1 MKGQGAIELII
12 ILAVSLIILFFII
25 SISNQQVNQLTAT
38 KIRSEAKS
46 TVDDLARAAKE
57 VYYQGPGA
65 SKKVF
70 VRIPEGIDPTKTIIA
85 NKTINLN
92 VLGSDIPTRVD
103 VDVQGSLPSIPG
115 DYFVWVSA
123 LEGYVLIGTLSLNA
137 EPSLLFVHF
146 FVTNTSQNTQRDVKF
161 SNSGNSSIT
170 VDLNLVWTPTQ
181 VNVSFSNPSDMHF
194 LLAQGESKNVTLNI
208 DAGSDAF
215 GGYIGRIDANAS
227 NGDRLIVEIEVD
239 VTPQTCPTGPPCG
252 PTSGN
257 CTPQYIVTETFNDS
271 SYQWHKE
278 VFNPSENVTI
288 TGTGWNPSSYVTL
301 DIKNPGG
308 FSVVGYPKL
317 VPTNSTGGFT
327 DKWNTGGAT
336 TGTYTVYANDS
347 TRTKTTSYDIITCT

>member
-123 LEGYVLIGTLSLNA
+123 FEGYVLIGTFSLNA

-146 FVTNTSQNTQRDVKF
+146 FANNVSQNSERDVKF
-161 SNSGNSSIT
+161 INSGNSSIT
-170 VDLNLVWTPTQ
+170 VDLNLFWTSNQ
-181 VNVSFSNPSDMHF
+181 VNVSFKNPSDIRF
-194 LLAQGESKNVTLNI
+194 VLAQGESKNVTMKI

-215 GGYIGRIDANAS
+215 GDYIGKIDANAS
-227 NGDRLIVEIEVD
+227 NGDKLIIEIEVD
-239 VTPQTCPTGPPCG
+239 VTPQMCPTGPICG
-252 PTSGN
+252 PVSGN
-257 CTPQYIVTETFNDS
+257 CTPHYVIIETFNDT
-271 SYQWHKE
+271 SYSWHKD
-278 VFNPSENVTI
+278 VFDSSENVTI
-288 TGTGWNPSSYVTL
+288 TGTGWDSSSYVTL
-301 DIKNPGG
+301 DIKNPSGL
-308 FSVVGYPKL
+308 SVVGYPKL
-317 VPTNSTGGFT
+317 VPTNLTGGFINR
-327 DKWNTGGAT
+327 WNTGGAG

-347 TRTKTTSYDIITCT
+347 VKTKTASYGIMQCT